1 MKKITA
7 YCRLTDDLVILN
19 GKPCEISFP
28 SEPGPGRLTDI
39 YRHLE
44 VGYPKFF
51 KMDNLSKA
59 GFLASEMVLRS
70 LQYDMETPDES
81 TSIVFCNRSSS
92 LDTDK
97 RFQETIS
104 RDNYFPSP
112 AVFVYTLPNIVT
124 GEVAIR
130 NKIMGET
137 SFFIL
142 ESFDAEKMIIF
153 TDWAFSSAGIC
164 RVLCG
169 WTEYLDGHCN
179 VLVMMVEKESDQG
192 MDFNKQNINNIYR
205 T

>member
-7 YCRLTDDLVILN
+7 YSRLTDSLVSLN
-19 GKPCEISFP
+19 GIPCNISFS
-28 SEPGPGRLTDI
+28 SEPGPGRLVEI
-39 YRHLE
+39 YRFLE
-44 VGYPKFF
+44 AGYPKFF

-70 LQYDMETPDES
+70 LHYDMESPDES
-81 TSIVFCNRSSS
+81 TAVVFANRSSS
-92 LDTDK
+92 LDNDK

-104 RDNYFPSP
+104 RDDYFPSP

-142 ESFDAEKMIIF
+142 ESFDAEKMMIF
-153 TDWAFSSAGIC
+153 ADWAFSSAGIR

-169 WTEYLDGHCN
+169 WTEYLDGHCD

>member
-1 MKKITA
+1 
-7 YCRLTDDLVILN
+7 
-19 GKPCEISFP
+19 
-28 SEPGPGRLTDI
+28 
-39 YRHLE
+39 
-44 VGYPKFF
+44 
-51 KMDNLSKA
+51 
-59 GFLASEMVLRS
+59 
-70 LQYDMETPDES
+70 MESPDES
-81 TSIVFCNRSSS
+81 TAVVFANRSSS
-92 LDTDK
+92 LDNDK

-142 ESFDAEKMIIF
+142 ESFDAEKMMIF
-153 TDWAFSSAGIC
+153 ADWAFSSAGIR

-169 WTEYLDGHCN
+169 WTEYLDGHCD

>member
-1 MKKITA
+1 MKKIIA
-7 YCRLTDDLVILN
+7 YSRITDTLVILN
-19 GKPCEISFP
+19 GKPCEITFSC
-28 SEPGPGRLTDI
+28 EIGPGRLAEI
-39 YRHLE
+39 YRFLE
-44 VGYPKFF
+44 VNYPKFF
-51 KMDNLSKA
+51 KMDNFSKA

-70 LQYDMETPDES
+70 LHYDMESPDES
-81 TSIVFCNRSSS
+81 TSVVFANRSSS
-92 LDTDK
+92 LDNDK

-104 RDNYFPSP
+104 RDDYFPSP

-142 ESFDAEKMIIF
+142 ESFDAEKMMIF
-153 TDWAFSSAGIC
+153 ADWAFSSAGTR

-169 WTEYLDGHCN
+169 WTEYLDGHSDL
-179 VLVMMVEKESDQG
+179 LVMMVEKESDKG
-192 MDFNKQNINNIYR
+192 FDFNKQNINNIYR